1 MVQDETTLLG
11 SCWVFPRSIREVSR
25 AFMVKTVAARPK
37 NLSWCLAN
45 LSRLIANE
53 LALQAY
59 RRSAASQ
66 IGVYSVY
73 VAAIDQHKIGL

>member
-1 MVQDETTLLG
+1 
-11 SCWVFPRSIREVSR
+11 
-25 AFMVKTVAARPK
+25 MVKTVAARPK